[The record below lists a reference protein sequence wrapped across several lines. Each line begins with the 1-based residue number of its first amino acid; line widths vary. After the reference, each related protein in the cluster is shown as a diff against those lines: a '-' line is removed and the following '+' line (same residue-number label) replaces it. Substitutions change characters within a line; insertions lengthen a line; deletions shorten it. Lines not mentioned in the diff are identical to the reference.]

1 MSQIAYQT
9 RHSPPTLYRVLRLL
23 KDRKCRKLIRSGRP
37 CLLSEKD
44 ARKLGSVVEANRRHL
59 LHDICAKFNALRPQT
74 VSKRK
79 IQRQIC
85 EENFHKWSKKNPN
98 SCKEREKGT

>member
-1 MSQIAYQT
+1 M
-9 RHSPPTLYRVLRLL
+9 
-23 KDRKCRKLIRSGRP
+23 
-37 CLLSEKD
+37 LSEKD

-59 LHDICAKFNALRPQT
+59 LHDICAIFNALRPQT

-85 EENFHKWSKKNPN
+85 EENFNKWSKKKIQIRAKNVKEGLEG
-98 SCKEREKGT
+98 CKLNR